1 MPPSRYLA
9 SRPAE
14 HRVGAPRSVYV
25 TMADGCRIA
34 VDVILPDGDASKRW
48 PTVLILT
55 PYVRRFQLA
64 AGSNVEPSPNSYKYR
79 DMFVPR
85 GYAVVVVDARG
96 TGASFG
102 TRDSFRSP
110 RERGDYKEIADW
122 IVAQPWSDGVIGAT
136 GISYLGAACDFLAST
151 GHKAVKAIA
160 PLFAVWD
167 TWADNYYPGGMLIK
181 RLALVYDELMLALD
195 HDRRDLRS
203 KFSYFADPALQG
215 PMPVDDDK
223 DGALA
228 REAVK
233 GHLANFR
240 MPDFMSE
247 FKFRDDTLPYD
258 PSFSS
263 ASFGPYN
270 YLDQIPE
277 DVAVY
282 AISGWMDGA
291 GYANGTLSRFLT
303 LPNAQRRIMLG
314 PWDHGA
320 RVNVSPWRAQGRAGT
335 AGAGR
340 GAALLRPASRRP
352 RDRPSGTRRPSTT
365 SPCMPKSGGPP
376 RAGRRS
382 RAAGNSSPRPIIDW
396 PSRRPMPPP
405 RRPTRPTSRSAAAR
419 RRATSVSRASTPLPI
434 TPTGRSASAGCSPS
448 PPSRCRRALEIAG
461 HPVVSLWLAS
471 SEPDAAVFVYL
482 SEVEADGTSR
492 YVTEGL
498 LRAIHRAEA
507 PAPRNYR
514 TTWPWRT
521 FARKDAKPM
530 PVGEPQ
536 LLRFALLPTAW
547 RFAAGSRIRLSI
559 AGGDADHF
567 VQTPHGRPPL
577 LTVMSGGGEGD
588 PPRTADRRMTEEA
601 GDAQPVM
608 VRCRRIDRAGGFC
621 RRAALCDAAPG
632 PAVDAR
638 MIRVVVPGSAVLTL
652 DKAGQLHDLP

>member
-1 MPPSRYLA
+1 MPDRDDLGSAWKVPPSRYLA

-25 TMADGCRIA
+25 TMADGCRLA
-34 VDVILPDGDASKRW
+34 VDVILPDGAASRRW

-110 RERGDYKEIADW
+110 RERADYKEIADW
-122 IVAQPWSDGVIGAT
+122 IVAQPWSDGRIGAT

-223 DGALA
+223 DGSLA
-228 REAVK
+228 RAAVK
-233 GHLANFR
+233 EHVANFR

-270 YLDQIPE
+270 YLEQIPE

-320 RVNVSPWRAQGRAGT
+320 RVNVSPWRSRVEPELPMLGEVLRFFDQHL
-335 AGAGR
+335 AGR
-340 GAALLRPASRRP
+340 DTGLPDEAPIHYFAMHAEEW
-352 RDRPSGTRRPSTT
+352 
-365 SPCMPKSGGPP
+365 
-376 RAGRRS
+376 
-382 RAAGNSSPRPIIDW
+382 RAAESWPPVKGSRQLFTAPDHRLAKSP
-396 PSRRPMPPP
+396 SEK
-405 RRPTRPTSRSAAAR
+405 A
-419 RRATSVSRASTPLPI
+419 ASTAYQADFSIGSGAQTRYERIAGIDATDYYADWTEREGGLLSFTTEPLAAP
-434 TPTGRSASAGCSPS
+434 
-448 PPSRCRRALEIAG
+448 LEIAG

-471 SEPDAAVFVYL
+471 SEPDAAVCVYL
-482 SEVEADGTSR
+482 SEVEADGAAR

-507 PAPRNYR
+507 PAPGNYR

-577 LTVMSGGGEGD
+577 LTVMSGG
-588 PPRTADRRMTEEA
+588 
-601 GDAQPVM
+601 
-608 VRCRRIDRAGGFC
+608 
-621 RRAALCDAAPG
+621 
-632 PAVDAR
+632 
-638 MIRVVVPGSAVLTL
+638 
-652 DKAGQLHDLP
+652 DKATRLDLPTDG

>member
-1 MPPSRYLA
+1 MPDRDDLGSAWKVPPSRYLA

-14 HRVGAPRSVYV
+14 HRVGTPSSVYV
-25 TMADGCRIA
+25 TMADGCRLA
-34 VDVILPDGDASKRW
+34 VDVMLPDGDASKRW

-55 PYVRRFQLA
+55 PYVRRFQLT

-110 RERGDYKEIADW
+110 RERADYKEIADW
-122 IVAQPWSDGVIGAT
+122 IVAQAWSDGRIGAT

-233 GHLANFR
+233 EHLANFR

-270 YLDQIPE
+270 YLDEIPK

-320 RVNVSPWRAQGRAGT
+320 RVNVSPWRARVEPELPVLGEVLRFFDQHL
-335 AGAGR
+335 AGR
-340 GAALLRPASRRP
+340 ETGLADEQPIHYFAMHAEEW
-352 RDRPSGTRRPSTT
+352 
-365 SPCMPKSGGPP
+365 
-376 RAGRRS
+376 
-382 RAAGNSSPRPIIDW
+382 RAATSWPPVKGSRQLFTAPDHRLAKSPSD
-396 PSRRPMPPP
+396 
-405 RRPTRPTSRSAAAR
+405 A
-419 RRATSVSRASTPLPI
+419 ATSASYQADFSVGSGAQTRYERIAGIDATAYYADWTEREHGLLSFTTEPL
-434 TPTGRSASAGCSPS
+434 ASP
-448 PPSRCRRALEIAG
+448 LEIAG

-471 SEPDAAVFVYL
+471 SEPDAAVFAYL
-482 SEVEADGTSR
+482 SEVEADGTAR

-507 PAPRNYR
+507 PAPKNYR

-521 FARKDAKPM
+521 FARKDARPM

-577 LTVMSGGGEGD
+577 LTIMSGAE
-588 PPRTADRRMTEEA
+588 
-601 GDAQPVM
+601 
-608 VRCRRIDRAGGFC
+608 
-621 RRAALCDAAPG
+621 
-632 PAVDAR
+632 
-638 MIRVVVPGSAVLTL
+638 
-652 DKAGQLHDLP
+652 KATRLELPTDG